1 MSDHQQRALAAHF
14 PVADDTV
21 ECALN
26 SVQKHFPTGRCPEFG
41 KDIVW
46 PADLMVLKVKKG
58 GKPPRIEQFMGEV
71 SDYTYGPAQNVY
83 APLADPKYPDPTA
96 QLDRTNL
103 IEPGPDTYCE
113 NGY

>member
-1 MSDHQQRALAAHF
+1 MCNYGGGARPPGRAAVGL
-14 PVADDTV
+14 VLILV
-21 ECALN
+21 N
-26 SVQKHFPTGRCPEFG
+26 PELG
-41 KDIVW
+41 KDIIW